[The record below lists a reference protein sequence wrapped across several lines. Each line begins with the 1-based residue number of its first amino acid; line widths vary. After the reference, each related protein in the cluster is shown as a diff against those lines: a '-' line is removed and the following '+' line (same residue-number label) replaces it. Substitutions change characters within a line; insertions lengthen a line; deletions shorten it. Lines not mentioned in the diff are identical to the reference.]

1 MLEYLWIGILNVVT
15 EPMNLLMLFLSI
27 VIGYIG
33 GAIPG
38 LSGTMLIV
46 ILLPVTYSFEPAAAF
61 ILLTGI
67 YSVTALSGAF
77 GSILLRTPGTPEAI
91 FTTYDGYPMA
101 QQGYAGR
108 ALGITI
114 ISAVIGS
121 LFGVFCLITLTPLLA
136 NVALS
141 FSSPEYFALAFMGL
155 TVVASLSGKDILKG
169 LIGVLF
175 GLMIAT
181 VGMDALTGT
190 LRYTFNYTPLT
201 SGIELI
207 PVITGLFALSEFIKR
222 STESH
227 NLGNAIKVVK
237 TKLFEREIFKKIR
250 GTIAGT
256 SVIGMFIGILPGVGA
271 TTAAMLAYSE
281 TVRWS
286 KKEEKDTFGKGNPK
300 GIAASE
306 AASNSAGIGTLVPL
320 LSLGIPGGATAAIL
334 IGAFILHG
342 MQPGPMLFN
351 SDPILMYTIFAGLLI
366 SNILMLFLSTPFIK
380 IFEKIIKVPYSVLGP
395 LIVVLC
401 LIGTYTLRNSFF
413 DVIIMVIFGIIG
425 YLLERFKF
433 PLATII
439 LGVVLGPIAESQF
452 RRSVQMSD
460 GDFSIFFTR
469 PISLTLIVV
478 SIIMLFLPIIMK
490 YIRDRKVN
498 KVDNSA

>member
-1 MLEYLWIGILNVVT
+1 
-15 EPMNLLMLFLSI
+15 
-27 VIGYIG
+27 
-33 GAIPG
+33 
-38 LSGTMLIV
+38 
-46 ILLPVTYSFEPAAAF
+46 
-61 ILLTGI
+61 
-67 YSVTALSGAF
+67 
-77 GSILLRTPGTPEAI
+77 
-91 FTTYDGYPMA
+91 
-101 QQGYAGR
+101 
-108 ALGITI
+108 
-114 ISAVIGS
+114 
-121 LFGVFCLITLTPLLA
+121 
-136 NVALS
+136 
-141 FSSPEYFALAFMGL
+141 
-155 TVVASLSGKDILKG
+155 
-169 LIGVLF
+169 
-175 GLMIAT
+175 
-181 VGMDALTGT
+181 
-190 LRYTFNYTPLT
+190 
-201 SGIELI
+201 
-207 PVITGLFALSEFIKR
+207 
-222 STESH
+222 
-227 NLGNAIKVVK
+227 
-237 TKLFEREIFKKIR
+237 
-250 GTIAGT
+250 
-256 SVIGMFIGILPGVGA
+256 MFIGILPGVGA

-351 SDPILMYTIFAGLLI
+351 SDPVLMYTIFAGLLI

-380 IFEKIIKVPYSVLGP
+380 IFEKIVKVPYSILGP

-413 DVIIMVIFGIIG
+413 DVIVMVIFGIIG
-425 YLLERFKF
+425 YLLEKFKF

-478 SIIMLFLPIIMK
+478 SIVMLFLPIIMK

-498 KVDNSA
+498 KADYSA